1 MFGFAWLTL
10 RQAREA
16 LKNGRLE
23 EAQRLL
29 TQPVAQ
35 GHNRSWELLQQVAR
49 GYVERGERHLR
60 HDNAE
65 AAWGDL
71 LLAEQVGN
79 GESGAD
85 RLRQSLVRLGLIQ
98 ARSFL
103 EAGEP
108 LRAADILAHLR
119 LRGVVHPEALPLEE
133 TAQAWLLARDLAER
147 GEFNQALDFLDR
159 AAGLLSGRTVAL
171 AKFRA
176 GVQTRQ
182 QTVVPLLG
190 RLHEAAESDRW
201 REVLELS
208 EQILAAAPEHT
219 EARKVRGLAWQAL
232 EPGRVADRPTVQ
244 HQPTLPAE
252 LADSPLRYLL
262 WIDGVGGYLI
272 CPGSRIL
279 IGQATLEATVD
290 VPLFADVSRLHAS
303 ITRDAEG
310 YLLQALRPVQVNG
323 KMVDQALLQPNDRLT
338 LGGSCQLQFRLPSP
352 LSHSARLDLVSGHR
366 LPVAVEAVLLMADTL
381 LLGPDTQAHV
391 ALPEVQKPVVLFR
404 HRDGL
409 GIRYAGKLTVNG
421 QACQERALLNAPAS
435 VTGDD
440 FAFALEPARPRLGR
454 T

>member
-1 MFGFAWLTL
+1 LGLV
-10 RQAREA
+10 QAR
-16 LKNGRLE
+16 
-23 EAQRLL
+23 
-29 TQPVAQ
+29 T
-35 GHNRSWELLQQVAR
+35 
-49 GYVERGERHLR
+49 
-60 HDNAE
+60 
-65 AAWGDL
+65 
-71 LLAEQVGN
+71 
-79 GESGAD
+79 
-85 RLRQSLVRLGLIQ
+85 
-98 ARSFL
+98 FL
-103 EAGEP
+103 EAGEA
-108 LRAADILAHLR
+108 LRAADVLAHLR

-147 GEFNQALDFLDR
+147 GEFNQALDFIDR
-159 AAGLLSGRTVAL
+159 AARLLAAPAVAL

-176 GVQTRQ
+176 GVLTRQ
-182 QTVVPLLG
+182 QAVVPLLG
-190 RLHEAAESDRW
+190 RLHEAAENGRW

-208 EQILAAAPEHT
+208 EQILAAAPEQP
-219 EARKVRGLAWQAL
+219 EARKVRGLAWKAL
-232 EPGRVADRPTVQ
+232 EPGTVAEHPTLQ
-244 HQPTLPAE
+244 QQPTLPAE

-323 KMVDQALLQPNDRLT
+323 KTVDQALLQQNDRIT
-338 LGGSCQLQFRLPSP
+338 LGGSCQLQFRQPSP

-366 LPVAVEAVLLMADTL
+366 LPVAVEAVLLMADAL

-391 ALPEVQKPVVLFR
+391 SLPDIQKPVVLFR
-404 HRDGL
+404 HKDGL
-409 GIRYAGKLTVNG
+409 AIRSAGKLTVNG
-421 QACQERALLNAPAS
+421 QACPERALLNPPAS

-440 FAFALEPARPRLGR
+440 FAFALELAGPRLGR